1 MATRPLN
8 RPGACMLNHVEL
20 VYAPGERPLARCLL
34 EGLGFRVQDPQTEPI
49 SEQLAPAA
57 SRYMVVYLDS
67 DDDDVFDNVLYVS
80 EASEDQWRFECAL
93 RDRLANDEELAAAH
107 RKLREAFARRP
118 QAMTHF
124 GVAYPSL
131 EEVEA
136 AMTRIANTPQL
147 EGRVTLSNL
156 YKPGEAGAVDAP
168 LAQSFVH
175 TDVLTTGLLCA
186 GQQIELQVRLDGV

>member
-8 RPGACMLNHVEL
+8 RPGARMLNHVEL

-34 EGLGFRVQDPQTEPI
+34 EGLGFRVQDPQTEPGA
-49 SEQLAPAA
+49 ERLGPAA
-57 SRYMVVYLDS
+57 SKYMVVYLDS
-67 DDDDVFDNVLYVS
+67 DADDVFDNVLYVS
-80 EASEDQWRFECAL
+80 EASEDQWRFECAIQE
-93 RDRLANDEELAAAH
+93 RLADDDELAAAH
-107 RKLREAFARRP
+107 RGLREAFGRVP

-124 GVAYPSL
+124 GIAYPSL

-136 AMTRIANTPQL
+136 AVTRIANTPQL
-147 EGRVTLSNL
+147 KGRVTLSSL
-156 YKPGEAGAVDAP
+156 YKPGEPGAADAP

-186 GQQIELQVRLDGV
+186 GQQIELQVRLDGA